1 MVSPWF
7 ETKVEC
13 IYNFFKHFKLRVTV
27 SVINEKFQKIIC
39 IWVSFFLLKKF
50 TSQQMFLKILKI
62 FRKIGFP
69 KKFWMPLLL
78 KQATTSSLLDFFSF
92 SEYLEFLLLI
102 LNIITFLSNSFLR
115 DHTVFLSKAISLS
128 VRLVF
133 VK

>member
-39 IWVSFFLLKKF
+39 IWVSFFFTKKVYL
-50 TSQQMFLKILKI
+50 TTNVSQNSQNFQKNW
-62 FRKIGFP
+62 FS
-69 KKFWMPLLL
+69 KKVWMPLLL

-92 SEYLEFLLLI
+92 SEYLELLLLI